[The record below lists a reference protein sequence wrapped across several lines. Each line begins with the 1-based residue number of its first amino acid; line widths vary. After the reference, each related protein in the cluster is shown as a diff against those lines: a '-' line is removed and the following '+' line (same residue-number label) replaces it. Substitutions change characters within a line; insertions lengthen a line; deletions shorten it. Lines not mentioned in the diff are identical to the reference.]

1 MKVGKQ
7 MRKLVAVARVYTVYL
22 MNKEINIINKVRDRN
37 IIPKG

>member
-1 MKVGKQ
+1 